1 MTNKIIGVVVA
12 LVVIIGAIWVVSTR
26 SSNSVP
32 TPPEGT
38 TSAPHETINPNASNP
53 TATTTPAETPAS
65 TPTTPTTPT
74 SQGYTATIVATHNN
88 AASCWTIIGSNVYDV
103 TSWISKHPGGR
114 TAILATC
121 GIDATAAFT
130 RQHGSS
136 AKAQAALATFLIGS
150 LSS

>member
-1 MTNKIIGVVVA
+1 MTNKIIGVIVA
-12 LVVIIGAIWVVSTR
+12 LLVIGGVVWVLDQRSTT
-26 SSNSVP
+26 VKLP
-32 TPPEGT
+32 ATPSDT

-65 TPTTPTTPT
+65 TPTTPT

-114 TAILATC
+114 AAILATC